1 MIEIQKIIKSTP
13 GDNSNKTAQN
23 KFNHSTKPNNN
34 SEVQKDFLKLQA
46 ILESKPKS
54 DKTSKSNPPPKAQ
67 QQKIPELKTKEH
79 NGHKQNN
86 NVITKKHDEQ
96 KKQTNE
102 LVVKQKE
109 NEKVKSK
116 HEISKFENIQKQIK
130 TNPQQIPNQKKE
142 KESSYQ
148 PLKIHKPLIKEKVA
162 SKDEEEINE
171 NGNQIVIQKKNQ
183 QNNEKQESTKKT
195 HSEIPKQAAP
205 QSLGGP
211 SNQSTQQQL
220 PKKDLGDLKLMQ
232 LLQNSSKTNTKKK
245 SKSKDQQEQGKSK
258 DLKHQSQQPNQS
270 LKKDKIKDLQNQK
283 SKPFPIKPQIKDLS
297 IQKINKQ
304 KNLVNDDYD
313 LNDSFINDS
322 ESVDVEIDP
331 NEIVSELKK
340 LQRKKEGRKQ
350 SDFDDDIEEA
360 GFDIMQKEE
369 KKSRVLGIIDDY
381 REEKYIKKEIK
392 KEKKHKKKLLEM
404 KNKQENKKT
413 DEQ

>member
-13 GDNSNKTAQN
+13 GDNSNKTTQN
-23 KFNHSTKPNNN
+23 KVNHSTKPNNN

-46 ILESKPKS
+46 ILDSKPKS
-54 DKTSKSNPPPKAQ
+54 DKTSKSNAPPKVQ
-67 QQKIPELKTKEH
+67 QQKIPELKIKEQ
-79 NGHKQNN
+79 NGQKQNN
-86 NVITKKHDEQ
+86 NVINKKHPEQ

-102 LVVKQKE
+102 PIVKQKD
-109 NEKVKSK
+109 NEKIKSK

-130 TNPQQIPNQKKE
+130 TNPQQIPKQKEE

-162 SKDEEEINE
+162 SKDEDELNE

-183 QNNEKQESTKKT
+183 PNTEKQELPKKI
-195 HSEIPKQAAP
+195 HAEVQKQAAP
-205 QSLGGP
+205 SISGP
-211 SNQSTQQQL
+211 SNQSTQQQQQ
-220 PKKDLGDLKLMQ
+220 PKKDLGDLKLME

-245 SKSKDQQEQGKSK
+245 SKNKDQKEQGKLK
-258 DLKHQSQQPNQS
+258 DSKHQSQQPNS
-270 LKKDKIKDLQNQK
+270 SVKKDKIKDLQNQK

-297 IQKINKQ
+297 MQKINKQ

-350 SDFDDDIEEA
+350 SDFEDDIEEA

-392 KEKKHKKKLLEM
+392 KEKKQKKKLLEM
-404 KNKQENKKT
+404 KNKQENKK
-413 DEQ
+413 D